1 MPRIA
6 KADVN
11 AALDLAAMRIRDAA
25 GGDGRTSKADMTK
38 ALKTLTGTEK
48 KLADVFFKF
57 IDHRDFKT
65 GAQVTS
71 KDVDRAVAYARKT
84 LIAKY
89 DLDNNGLSS
98 TEVKKMSLTGQLSV
112 KLATE
117 LKAAAA
123 GRSAIDEGTL
133 WEFTE
138 KATELSRKDLTA
150 SSSGIDATLARQI
163 ITACHQSSY
172 TDVKT
177 LKDAFEAVDQG
188 EIVVRDFKDKKTGQ
202 LYTVI
207 DYGAGDN
214 TYGAIYKK
222 GSATPLKSIQ
232 DGDIYAPEN

>member
-1 MPRIA
+1 MSRIA

-25 GGDGRTSKADMTK
+25 GPDARVSKADMTK
-38 ALKTLTGTEK
+38 ALKSLTGTEK

-71 KDVDRAVAYARKT
+71 ADIDRAVAYARKT

-89 DLDNNGLSS
+89 DLDNNGLSDG
-98 TEVKKMSLTGQLSV
+98 EVKKMSLTGQLSV
-112 KLATE
+112 KLAKE

-123 GRSAIDEGTL
+123 SRTAIDEGTFG
-133 WEFTE
+133 EFQD
-138 KATELSRKDLTA
+138 KATEVSRKDYTSA
-150 SSSGIDATLARQI
+150 AGIDALLTKQI
-163 ITACHQSSY
+163 ITATHQSSY

-177 LKDAFEAVDQG
+177 LADAFAAVDQG
-188 EIVVRDFKDKKTGQ
+188 EIVVREFKDKKTGQ
-202 LYTVI
+202 LYTAI

-222 GSATPLKSIQ
+222 GSATPIKSIQ
-232 DGDIYAPEN
+232 DGDLYAPR